1 VPDVC
6 DVDRSRLVMRNDDR
20 PEVIEERQKTYELQT
35 RPLVDYYRRRG
46 RLVHVNGDLDVE
58 EVTRQIAEAIERLRS
73 APVGTQS
80 GGA

>member
-1 VPDVC
+1 
-6 DVDRSRLVMRNDDR
+6 
-20 PEVIEERQKTYELQT
+20 
-35 RPLVDYYRRRG
+35 
-46 RLVHVNGDLDVE
+46 VE